1 MDETLATIIGI
12 ITIFGP
18 AIAAIAFILKYK
30 NDVNNLKKEVRNLKK
45 DFQEH
50 PLIMMFKQ
58 WEINKGGFLFLN
70 DILKNSKVEKED

>member
-30 NDVNNLKKEVRNLKK
+30 NDVNNLKKK
-45 DFQEH
+45 
-50 PLIMMFKQ
+50 
-58 WEINKGGFLFLN
+58 
-70 DILKNSKVEKED
+70 